1 MQTVEHRA
9 VVPEELAGQRLDQA
23 LAALFPDYSRSRL
36 QGWIRGG
43 QVRVDG
49 RELRPRDKVEGGEE
63 VVLSAALEDETRAA
77 AEPIG
82 LRVLHEDAHIMVI
95 DKPAGLVVHPGAGN
109 PAGTLVNA
117 LLHHRP
123 DLRALPRAGI
133 VHRLDKDT
141 TGVMVVACTP
151 GAHAALVRQ
160 LEDRSVK
167 REYEAVCAGVMTGGG
182 TVDAPIGRHP
192 VDRVRMAIREG
203 GREAVTHYRVIAR
216 FRGHTHVLCRLETGR
231 THQIRVHLA
240 SIRNPIVGDP
250 VYGGRLALPKGAGP
264 ALIEALRG
272 FRRQALHAARLELEH
287 PASGELVRFEAPLP
301 ADFQALLA
309 ALRADVEAEPGAGH
323 GADRPS
329 GGRADPWA

>member
-1 MQTVEHRA
+1 MDSDRVSSARSVERRA
-9 VVPEELAGQRLDQA
+9 VVPDELAGQRLDQA

-36 QGWIRGG
+36 QGWIRAG

-49 RELRPRDKVEGGEE
+49 RTLRPRDKVDGGEE
-63 VVLSAALEDETRAA
+63 IVLSAELEDETRAEP
-77 AEPIG
+77 EPIR
-82 LRVLHEDAHIMVI
+82 LAVLHEDEEILVL

-109 PAGTLVNA
+109 AAGTLVNA

-123 DLRALPRAGI
+123 DLRVLPRAGL

-141 TGVMVVACTP
+141 SGVMVVACTP

-160 LEDRSVK
+160 LEERSVK
-167 REYEAVCAGVMTGGG
+167 REYEAVCVGVMTGGG

-192 VDRVRMAIREG
+192 VDRIRMAIREG
-203 GREAVTHYRVIAR
+203 GREAVTHYRVAAR

-240 SIRNPIVGDP
+240 SIRHPIVGDP
-250 VYGGRLALPKGAGP
+250 VYGGRFALPKGASP

-272 FRRQALHAARLELEH
+272 FRRQALHAARLELVH
-287 PASGELVRFEAPLP
+287 PGSGEIVHFEAPLA
-301 ADFQALLA
+301 ADLQALLA
-309 ALRADVEAEPGAGH
+309 ALRLDASA
-323 GADRPS
+323 
-329 GGRADPWA
+329 

>member
-1 MQTVEHRA
+1 MDADRVSSARSVERRA
-9 VVPEELAGQRLDQA
+9 VVPDELAGQRLDQA

-36 QGWIRGG
+36 QGWIRAG

-49 RELRPRDKVEGGEE
+49 RALRPRDKVDGGEE
-63 VVLSAALEDETRAA
+63 IVLSAELEDETRAEP
-77 AEPIG
+77 EPIR
-82 LRVLHEDAHIMVI
+82 LAVLHEDEEILVL

-109 PAGTLVNA
+109 AAGTLVNA

-123 DLRALPRAGI
+123 DLRVLPRAGL

-141 TGVMVVACTP
+141 SGVMVVACTP

-160 LEDRSVK
+160 LEERSVK
-167 REYEAVCAGVMTGGG
+167 REYEAVCVGVMTGGG

-192 VDRVRMAIREG
+192 VDRIRMAIREG
-203 GREAVTHYRVIAR
+203 GREAVTHYRVAAR

-240 SIRNPIVGDP
+240 SIRHPIVGDP
-250 VYGGRLALPKGAGP
+250 VYGGRFALPKGASP

-272 FRRQALHAARLELEH
+272 FRRQALHAARLELVH
-287 PASGELVRFEAPLP
+287 PGSGEIVHFEAPLA
-301 ADFQALLA
+301 ADLQALLA
-309 ALRADVEAEPGAGH
+309 VLRQDATA
-323 GADRPS
+323 
-329 GGRADPWA
+329 